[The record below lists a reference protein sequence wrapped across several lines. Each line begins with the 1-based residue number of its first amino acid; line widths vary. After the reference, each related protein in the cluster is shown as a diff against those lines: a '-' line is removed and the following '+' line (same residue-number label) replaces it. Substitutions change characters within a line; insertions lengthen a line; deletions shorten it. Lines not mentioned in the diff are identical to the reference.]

1 MLPMYALKQSLRR
14 IPYWAYLLVCLA
26 IFVITVYL
34 YYRGQMTRS
43 GSTVKFEHGYYIL
56 DYVKPGDPVYNAG
69 IRTGDTLVSMNSIPI
84 EKWEVGSVNPRPGD
98 TLISGLKP
106 SLSFTQFM
114 MCTVYEDNENVF
126 DSLCAGATGYLLKNS
141 PPSKITDAI
150 IDLFHGGSP
159 MSSVIARKVIQAFR
173 PAAQQPKEI
182 ESLTNREREILDLLA
197 KGYRY
202 KEIAEQLSISFETVR
217 THIHNIY
224 DKLHVQSRTEAL
236 NKAFPR

>member
-1 MLPMYALKQSLRR
+1 MEKIRVIIVEDDEEMREGLELIVRSNPALECIVTCSSGEEALESIQSL
-14 IPYWAYLLVCLA
+14 IPDIVLMDIHL
-26 IFVITVYL
+26 
-34 YYRGQMTRS
+34 
-43 GSTVKFEHGYYIL
+43 
-56 DYVKPGDPVYNAG
+56 PG
-69 IRTGDTLVSMNSIPI
+69 
-84 EKWEVGSVNPRPGD
+84 
-98 TLISGLKP
+98 ISGIDCVKKLKP
-106 SLSFTQFM
+106 SLTFTQFM

-150 IDLFHGGSP
+150 IDLYHGGSP

-173 PAAQQPKEI
+173 PVVEQNKDMEK
-182 ESLTNREREILDLLA
+182 LTNREREMLDLLA

-202 KEIAEQLSISFETVR
+202 KEIADQLSISFETVR

-224 DKLHVQSRTEAL
+224 EKLQVQSRTEAL